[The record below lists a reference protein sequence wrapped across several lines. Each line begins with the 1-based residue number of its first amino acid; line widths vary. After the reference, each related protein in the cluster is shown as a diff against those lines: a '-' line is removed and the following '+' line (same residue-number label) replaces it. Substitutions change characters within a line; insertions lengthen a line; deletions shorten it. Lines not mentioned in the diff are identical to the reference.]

1 MKDLYYQQKR
11 RERRGKKEE
20 KKEKEKEEK
29 EEEYTEELK
38 GRTDQRVYGEGQLD
52 LEMFTS

>member
-1 MKDLYYQQKR
+1 M
-11 RERRGKKEE
+11 EE
-20 KKEKEKEEK
+20 H
-29 EEEYTEELK
+29 TEELK